1 MKATYEQP
9 DARELVDRSRV
20 LVSVMLENPDE
31 VGPNF
36 VIATNFRCSMM
47 YLKKQKSGD
56 SEMISCHYNQL
67 VLPGPFGNTEEPRQS
82 VPVVIFG
89 DIVRYPVGYKENS
102 SKCKLFV

>member
-36 VIATNFRCSMM
+36 VM
-47 YLKKQKSGD
+47 L
-56 SEMISCHYNQL
+56 MILRDQL
-67 VLPGPFGNTEEPRQS
+67 QMLHDVFEEAEVRRLRDDKLP
-82 VPVVIFG
+82 
-89 DIVRYPVGYKENS
+89 
-102 SKCKLFV
+102 L